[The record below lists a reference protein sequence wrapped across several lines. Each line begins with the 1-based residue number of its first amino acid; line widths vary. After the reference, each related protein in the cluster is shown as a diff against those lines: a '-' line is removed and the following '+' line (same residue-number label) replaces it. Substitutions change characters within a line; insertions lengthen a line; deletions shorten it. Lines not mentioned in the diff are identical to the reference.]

1 MDAASVEYWD
11 RMEAVKAEVGD
22 ATQRLERLYD
32 APETGRM
39 TMDDLA
45 PRIQQLRDRQKQL
58 LATRWE
64 LEALLADRHLELA
77 DAETVGRYVQDL
89 RTLLTESALA
99 ERRSFIR
106 SFVTEVKATGDKVVV
121 SYTIPMP
128 SVELTYSAVTVPPIV
143 QYGGRYRT

>member
-1 MDAASVEYWD
+1 
-11 RMEAVKAEVGD
+11 MEAVKAEVGD
-22 ATQRLERLYD
+22 VTQRLERLYD
-32 APETGRM
+32 ALETGKM
-39 TMDDLA
+39 TMGDLA

-77 DAETVGRYVQDL
+77 DAETVGRYVEDL
-89 RTLLTESALA
+89 KTLLTESALA

-128 SVELTYSAVTVPPIV
+128 SAELADSGMTVPPIV